1 MAIDAKLKKLAVDV
15 YNKNVPT
22 NYSFEGM
29 QDSLRKEL
37 GALVYGENGKFDFY
51 KYNQN
56 KWVVFELMHEVID
69 EILPVRIASTIG
81 RFAEIKTYGH
91 GDKPEFKVKK
101 GRKNVKRFVTRVAP
115 GGVYERVR
123 LDSDSVPVQ
132 TYAIGGSVYASFER
146 FLSGQENLSDLVDI
160 FMEGMEDQIYTDV
173 QNALKETLAKVPAA
187 NKHSANVFS
196 GSDMRRI
203 LTSVSAYG
211 TPTIFCTPEFAFTIE
226 PDTGFIGDADK
237 DDVRNRGYVGRFSG
251 ANVVVLP
258 QSFEDEGNETK
269 ILDPTFAYIIPA
281 GADEK
286 IVKVGFEGSTQI
298 KDIENADW
306 SMELAAYRK
315 MSMVVLHTNYYG
327 IYKNTGLA

>member
-1 MAIDAKLKKLAVDV
+1 MAIDTKLRKLALDV

-22 NYSFEGM
+22 DYSYEGM

-37 GALVYGENGKFDFY
+37 GKLVYGENGKFDFY

-56 KWVVFELMHEVID
+56 KWVIFELMHEVVD
-69 EILPVRIASTIG
+69 AILPVRIADTIG
-81 RFAEIKTYGH
+81 RFAEIKTYNH

-123 LDSDSVPVQ
+123 LDSDDIQVQ
-132 TYAIGGSVYASFER
+132 TYAIGGSVFASFER
-146 FLSGQENLSDLVDI
+146 FLSGQEDLSEVVDI

-173 QNALKETLAKVPAA
+173 QNALKETLSKLPAA
-187 NKHSANVFS
+187 NKHTHNAFT

-203 LTSVSAYG
+203 LTTISAYG
-211 TPTIFCTPEFAFTIE
+211 TPTIFCTPEFAFTIT
-226 PDTGFIGDADK
+226 PDANFIGDADK
-237 DDVRNRGYVGRFSG
+237 EDVRNRGYVGRFAG

-258 QSFEDEGNETK
+258 QSFEDENNETK
-269 ILDPTFAYIIPA
+269 IIDPKYAYIIPA

-286 IVKVGFEGSTQI
+286 IVKVGFEGGTQI
-298 KDIENADW
+298 KDKENADW
-306 SMELAAYRK
+306 SMEVSAYRK
-315 MSMVVLHTNYYG
+315 MSMAVLNTNHYG
-327 IYKNTGLA
+327 IYNNTSLA